1 MENTQKNRIG
11 RIATAALA
19 GALALGGQAYA
30 QGTPKAPSTSVM
42 TRTVAD
48 DFARDY
54 FIHNQTLI
62 KHELKDENNS
72 CAKISFER
80 APVGERY
87 GLDFRNNDIRIDLG
101 FRDNNAL
108 ESEHHGLVQLN
119 TSFGY
124 VGATHQDMFFGEK
137 QSFIGRLN
145 LDEKVSVHGTADTKQ
160 NSRVLGLY
168 DSQNYQV
175 GLLGGNTAEG
185 KPVLGASLNNN
196 SMWGYVRATPDLDAR
211 FEFGSIPHARTN
223 IAFNTTDTG
232 LHELYTGSETFWFNT
247 GRFAFLNVP
256 NVSLGKESGSVAGQV
271 RYQEDFGDKLTGKLY
286 VRAQNNLYV
295 GGEAWHRFT
304 DEVSGGA
311 IETGLDVGRFHLK
324 GRVEHDS
331 NNEWYGGIMME
342 VRL

>member
-1 MENTQKNRIG
+1 MNFLNKIL
-11 RIATAALA
+11 APMVLA
-19 GALALGGQAYA
+19 GAMVVSEANA
-30 QGTPKAPSTSVM
+30 QETPKAVPTTNVM
-42 TRTVAD
+42 TRVVAD

-54 FIHNQTLI
+54 FVHNQTLV
-62 KHELKDENNS
+62 KHQLKDENNS
-72 CAKISFER
+72 CAQISFER

-87 GLDFRNNDIRIDLG
+87 GVDFRNNDFRIDLG
-101 FRDNNAL
+101 VRDNNTL
-108 ESEHHGLVQLN
+108 ESEHHGLIQAN

-124 VGATHQDMFFGEK
+124 IGATHEDMLFGEK

-145 LDEKVSVHGTADTKQ
+145 LDERLSLHGTVDTNQ
-160 NSRVLGLY
+160 NSRILGLY
-168 DSQNYQV
+168 DSQNYQF
-175 GLLGGNTAEG
+175 GLLGGNSSDGE
-185 KPVLGASLNNN
+185 PVVGASLNNN
-196 SMWGYVRATPDLDAR
+196 SLWGYVRATPDLDAR
-211 FEFGSIPHARTN
+211 FEFGSIPHSRTN

-232 LHELYTGSETFWFNT
+232 LHELYTGSETFWFNA

-256 NVSLGKESGSVAGQV
+256 NVSLGKEAGSVAGQV

-286 VRAQNNLYV
+286 FRAQDNLYV
-295 GGEAWHRFT
+295 GGEAWHRFK

-311 IETGLDVGRFHLK
+311 IETGLDVGRFRFK